1 MFGKQ
6 GNDYVTSV
14 KTFLGISQ
22 RPFSSHTS
30 SPKEHTQDTS
40 FIRKILF
47 FFVGIAII
55 SMTFRG
61 VVKRMKDSQDSYKE
75 NKT

>member
-6 GNDYVTSV
+6 GNDFVTSV
-14 KTFLGISQ
+14 KSFLGISQ
-22 RPFSSHTS
+22 RPFTSHTY
-30 SPKEHTQDTS
+30 SPKERTQDTS
-40 FIRKILF
+40 FTRKILL

-61 VVKRMKDSQDSYKE
+61 VVKRMKGSQDSYKE
-75 NKT
+75 NKS

>member
-1 MFGKQ
+1 MSGKKE
-6 GNDYVTSV
+6 NAFV
-14 KTFLGISQ
+14 KFVKDFLGMS
-22 RPFSSHTS
+22 PKHSSSHTS
-30 SPKEHTQDTS
+30 SQKERTQDTS
-40 FIRKILF
+40 FLRKTLF